1 MRLHPSPRPN
11 FRPGPLPRLRAYF
24 HPAIR
29 AAARSVLAG
38 LRPAHLP
45 LTGLPL
51 TGLLLTGLLYAM
63 PCRAADLL
71 VLSDVEAMEL
81 VEALAPGFEKA
92 SGHRLHLTFADE
104 ADWQARLRTGE
115 HFDIAI
121 LPAPAL
127 AALARADARLLRE
140 VNGIARAGMGIAV
153 RADAARPPLASVAQ
167 MREVLLG
174 ARTIA
179 VARDSLCGERFLLLL
194 ENLGVA
200 EQVAPRLLESA
211 GTGATPARL
220 VAGGRA
226 DLGIAPARAIAAL
239 DGVRLLAPWPPEVQC
254 YETLAATVSSRSRQA
269 PAARAF
275 LRYINSEAGGTVLR
289 AQGLEPVHATKP
301 AH

>member
-1 MRLHPSPRPN
+1 
-11 FRPGPLPRLRAYF
+11 
-24 HPAIR
+24 
-29 AAARSVLAG
+29 
-38 LRPAHLP
+38 
-45 LTGLPL
+45 
-51 TGLLLTGLLYAM
+51 M

-92 SGHRLHLTFADE
+92 SGHRLHLTFANE

-140 VNGIARAGMGIAV
+140 VTGIARAGMGIAV
-153 RADAARPPLASVAQ
+153 RAGAAKPPLASVAQ

-174 ARTIA
+174 AGTIA
-179 VARDSLCGERFLLLL
+179 VARESPCGERFLLLL

-200 EQVAPRLLESA
+200 EQVAPRLVDSA

-226 DLGIAPARAIAAL
+226 DLGIEPARTIAAL

-254 YETLAATVSSRSRQA
+254 HETLAGAVSSRSRQA

-275 LRYINSEAGGTVLR
+275 LRYISSEAAGAVLR
-289 AQGLEPVHATKP
+289 AQGWEPVPAATR

>member
-1 MRLHPSPRPN
+1 MLADL
-11 FRPGPLPRLRAYF
+11 LPAC
-24 HPAIR
+24 
-29 AAARSVLAG
+29 
-38 LRPAHLP
+38 
-45 LTGLPL
+45 LPL

-104 ADWQARLRTGE
+104 TDWQARLRTGE

-127 AALARADARLLRE
+127 AALVRADARLLRE
-140 VNGIARAGMGIAV
+140 VTGIARAGMGIAA
-153 RADAARPPLASVAQ
+153 RADAAKPPLANVAQ

-174 ARTIA
+174 AGTIA
-179 VARDSLCGERFLLLL
+179 VARESLCGERFLLLL
-194 ENLGVA
+194 ETLGVA
-200 EQVAPRLLESA
+200 EQVAPRLLDSA
-211 GTGATPARL
+211 GTNTTPARL

-226 DLGIAPARAIAAL
+226 DLGIEPAHAIATL

-254 YETLAATVSSRSRQA
+254 YETLAAAVSSRSRQA
-269 PAARAF
+269 PAVRAF
-275 LRYINSEAGGTVLR
+275 LRYLTSEAAGAVLR
-289 AQGLEPVHATKP
+289 AQGREPVP
-301 AH
+301 AAKRAH